1 MAAPGSCGIL
11 RDMSGVLYFRNTIFT
26 SSKSG
31 NMKTRGF
38 ILMFAVL
45 CLSNVRAQ
53 TPGPVNYDE
62 QKVPQYRLPDVLTC
76 ADGTPVTSRRQWEH
90 RRRGEV
96 LQLLAEQ
103 EYGITPR
110 GRVRMDCRVLREN
123 PQALG
128 GLATSQQVML
138 TFTGQGRSVQA
149 LLLAYYPNRRGAR
162 TCVHRLQFQR

>member
-11 RDMSGVLYFRNTIFT
+11 RDMSGVLYFRNSSFT
-26 SSKSG
+26 SSESG

-128 GLATSQQVML
+128 GLATSQPSRDKAVAYRPCCWLIIL
-138 TFTGQGRSVQA
+138 TGA
-149 LLLAYYPNRRGAR
+149 RGAYLCSSV
-162 TCVHRLQFQR
+162 TISKVIIV